1 MVHWVKSSGEVM
13 TVHQP
18 ELRAASAVRNEVT
31 TIPMVGTT
39 HRKQITSRKIL
50 TTELA
55 RPWRAPAAPAPGRPR
70 GMARRGLTSPGT
82 GVGGG
87 VVPVVVIVL
96 PPRPGS
102 DAPDRRR
109 KSTRLNSS
117 HT

>member
-18 ELRAASAVRNEVT
+18 EVRAASGVRNEVT
-31 TIPMVGTT
+31 MIPTVGIA
-39 HRKQITSRKIL
+39 HRRQSTSRTIL
-50 TTELA
+50 TSQLA
-55 RPWRAPAAPAPGRPR
+55 CPAPGATPRSRRGCARP
-70 GMARRGLTSPGT
+70 GLTSPGT

-109 KSTRLNSS
+109 RG
-117 HT
+117 

>member
-18 ELRAASAVRNEVT
+18 ELRAASGVGNEVT
-31 TIPMVGTT
+31 MIPMVGTS
-39 HRKQITSRKIL
+39 HRKQMTSRTIL
-50 TTELA
+50 TIGLA
-55 RPWRAPAAPAPGRPR
+55 RPWPAPGAPAARRPR
-70 GMARRGLTSPGT
+70 GVARRGLTSPGT

-109 KSTRLNSS
+109 RG
-117 HT
+117 